1 MVIQEQAITQ
11 EVISIAGAAPDLLRE
26 AQYEMIL
33 HAGGRDYFVKQLE
46 TVIIVRDYNNS
57 YCDYIDISFNMPL
70 GDFVKEIYPAR
81 DELEVT
87 LTNYT
92 IGAKTIERLELVII
106 DLDKEITKGSYGHTP
121 QNDLNSDY
129 TKLRAQC
136 VNKTI
141 SKAREKI
148 THGIYKDATVTDV
161 ISSILGEELNVFSS
175 MYNIASGGLK
185 MVPADN
191 TRTYKHIL
199 VNKGT
204 KLLDVPKMIQN
215 GQYGVYN
222 GDISLYLQTY
232 GESETIY
239 ISPKYRQ
246 NLLGYFSNK
255 LYIVGVTQSTIR
267 GIDSTYTLSGDMV
280 KILVQ
285 RNNALFDNDTK
296 IRDKGTAVV
305 SLESD
310 AMMSR
315 PVEIKSDKMI
325 VKEDSVTNRQAS
337 KEVASGVG
345 PVEYAGETNNLYKL
359 RTDGLIRDGVVIQL
373 DWKSSNARLL
383 VPMMPIIYIVE
394 HEGKIVRFEGVLQR
408 VDVITVI
415 KEKTENA
422 KLTIFLK
429 KMGGVAAVKKKI
441 KLF

>member
-1 MVIQEQAITQ
+1 MVIQEQAIIQ
-11 EVISIAGAAPDLLRE
+11 ETVSISGAAPDLLRE
-26 AQYEMIL
+26 AQYEMTL
-33 HAGGRDYFVKQLE
+33 HSGSKDFFVKQLV
-46 TVIIVRDYNNS
+46 TVIIVRDYNNT
-57 YCDYIDISFNMPL
+57 YCDYIDIDFNMPL
-70 GDFVKEIYPAR
+70 GDFVKEVYPNR

-92 IGAKTIERLELVII
+92 IGAKTIERLELVIM

-121 QNDLNSDY
+121 QDDLNRNY
-129 TKLRAQC
+129 TTIRAQC

-148 THGIYKDATVTDV
+148 THGIYKDVTVTDV
-161 ISSILGEELNVFSS
+161 ISSVLGEGLNVFSS
-175 MYNIASGGLK
+175 MYNIGSSSLK

-191 TRTYKHIL
+191 TRKYKHIL
-199 VNKGT
+199 VGKGT
-204 KLLDVPKMIQN
+204 KLLEVPKTIQN
-215 GQYGVYN
+215 GQYGIYN

-232 GESETIY
+232 GDAETVY

-246 NLLGYFSNK
+246 NLLGHFSTK
-255 LYIVGVTQSTIR
+255 LYIVGVTQSTIG
-267 GIDSTYTLSGDMV
+267 GIDSTYALSGDMV

-285 RNNALFDNDTK
+285 RNNALFDDDTK
-296 IRDKGTAVV
+296 IRDKGTAIV

-315 PVEIKSDKMI
+315 PIEIEATKMT

-337 KEVASGVG
+337 KKMASGIG
-345 PVEYAGETNNLYKL
+345 PVEYAGETNNQYKL

-429 KMGGVAAVKKKI
+429 KTDGVAAVKKKT